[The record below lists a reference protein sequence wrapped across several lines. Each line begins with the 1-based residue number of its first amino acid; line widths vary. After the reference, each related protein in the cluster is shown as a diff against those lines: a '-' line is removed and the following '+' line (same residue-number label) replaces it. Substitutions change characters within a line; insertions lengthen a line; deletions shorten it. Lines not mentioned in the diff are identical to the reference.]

1 MVKVKEALHSKGS
14 MLPYPGIWSTERW
27 HFLNFY
33 FFDVPKAAKSSL
45 LILISALL
53 SISERDPFQS
63 LFGWRTLSFFCHFV
77 RFSLK
82 ILIHFNVNWT
92 ILCVLIWLVV
102 SQSRFFWLLSPSD
115 QKKRKGSLIN
125 VFDGSFYVLTFCQRA
140 GLCIQGWD
148 CWWTK
153 WIWKANCNFCCFR
166 SWKSSRVTAIWE
178 FGKW

>member
-27 HFLNFY
+27 HVPNFY

-53 SISERDPFQS
+53 SILCPSLRDPFQS

-82 ILIHFNVNWT
+82 ILIHFNVN
-92 ILCVLIWLVV
+92 
-102 SQSRFFWLLSPSD
+102 
-115 QKKRKGSLIN
+115 
-125 VFDGSFYVLTFCQRA
+125 
-140 GLCIQGWD
+140 
-148 CWWTK
+148 
-153 WIWKANCNFCCFR
+153 
-166 SWKSSRVTAIWE
+166 
-178 FGKW
+178 